1 MITIPSIVPT
11 MIKNVYD
18 LFTSSD
24 ILNYSDINIVFIIF
38 MCLTFVGVSI
48 VVVSLVLTIFKK
60 SYEYAYRKYSFVR
73 NFNEDVFLDKAIS
86 RSIVFLLILTAFI
99 PIFFYYI
106 FPVIG

>member
-24 ILNYSDINIVFIIF
+24 NLNYSDINIVFIIF
-38 MCLTFVGVSI
+38 MCLTFVGISI
-48 VVVSLVLTIFKK
+48 VVISLVLTIFKK

-99 PIFFYYI
+99 PIFSTMF
-106 FPVIG
+106 FLL